1 MRVTRWSVLRRFYRM
16 ITTTLAVLALA
27 GGLSTG
33 SIPSPS
39 WHKDYA
45 QAMAL
50 ASSEHK
56 PMAVFISRG
65 SAMPGKMLA
74 DGTIPTEA
82 AKLLRESYVC
92 VYLDTETAAG
102 KELAGRFALPE
113 GLVISGPGGSVQAL
127 RHNGSVSG
135 IDLTGNLTRYATAGA
150 PATTATSGATPVV
163 YSGGY
168 TNSNSGVPYA
178 QAGYTSSSQPV
189 YQAAPTYQAA
199 PAYQVTPLYPQTYPA
214 YYTNPFGSC
223 VGQR

>member
-1 MRVTRWSVLRRFYRM
+1 M

-33 SIPSPS
+33 NVPSPS

-56 PMAVFISRG
+56 PMVVFISHG
-65 SAMPGKMLA
+65 TATPGKMLA

-82 AKLLRESYVC
+82 AKLLRDSYVC

-102 KELAGRFALPE
+102 KELAGRFELPE

-135 IDLTGNLTRYATAGA
+135 IDLTGKLSQYAT
-150 PATTATSGATPVV
+150 TTQPTTTVTSGLSAASVI
-163 YSGGY
+163 YSGGCA
-168 TNSNSGVPYA
+168 NGSCGVTYS
-178 QAGYTSSSQPV
+178 QAGYSYQPTYQYQPA
-189 YQAAPTYQAA
+189 YQAAPVYSQSYPTYYA
-199 PAYQVTPLYPQTYPA
+199 
-214 YYTNPFGSC
+214 PFGTSSC
-223 VGQR
+223 PNGRCPNQR